1 MLIDTDFFL
10 SNRSDSLVLDV
21 RSPEEYRRGHIP
33 GAESFPLFSDAE
45 RAEVGTLYVR
55 HSRQAAVERGLGRVW
70 PRWCEK
76 LAPLLPAET
85 SSSTAGEEVCE
96 ARVSLGCYP

>member
-21 RSPEEYRRGHIP
+21 RSPEEFRRGHIP

-55 HSRQAAVERGLGRVW
+55 HSRQAAVERGLEFVG
-70 PRWCEK
+70 PR
-76 LAPLLPAET
+76 LFN
-85 SSSTAGEEVCE
+85 
-96 ARVSLGCYP
+96 